1 MTETVQ
7 LHTRDKRTVEAEAE
21 IDRKPEGVRVAKA
34 AAILAAGLVAGVA
47 SIVVPV
53 LHLVSTWA
61 LPLLGAA
68 GAWFVYNQRIVIGRV
83 RGTCPLC
90 DAALDAEGGPLE
102 DPMWIRCQ
110 ACQGP
115 LRLELRPRA

>member
-1 MTETVQ
+1 MATEPVR
-7 LHTRDKRTVEAEAE
+7 LHTRDKRTVDASAEVVRA
-21 IDRKPEGVRVAKA
+21 DEGRRIAKA
-34 AAILAAGLVAGVA
+34 GAIFAAGLVAGLA

-53 LHLVSTWA
+53 VHLVSTWA

-68 GAWFVYNQRIVIGRV
+68 GAYFVYNQRVVIGRV

-90 DAALDAEGGPLE
+90 EAPLDAEGGALE

-115 LRLELRPRA
+115 LRLEL